1 MKNIVQFHHIVIQFE
16 DGIMEQFTLSEAKDL
31 SRCCVDFPH
40 FARTYFQIDTT
51 LNLDDFNHFTD
62 LRTFEPNIQE
72 FKVLL
77 VWYAL
82 FEMHKCIVIMANTLT
97 EAKHILCE
105 VALMMSSLP
114 LHLQCDKTE
123 QLKLSMRLDN
133 GNKIHCVA
141 CNGCSLR
148 GQSVSLAM
156 FFNTKQANPKNLQ
169 DMLNGFL
176 PVICASHNSKLIL
189 L

>member
-1 MKNIVQFHHIVIQFE
+1 
-16 DGIMEQFTLSEAKDL
+16 MEQFTLSEAVDL

-62 LRTFEPNIQE
+62 LRTFELNVQE

-82 FEMHKCIVIMANTLT
+82 FESHKFIAIVANTLT
-97 EAKHILCE
+97 EAKHVLCE

-141 CNGCSLR
+141 CNSCSLR

-169 DMLNGFL
+169 DMLNGIL
-176 PVICASHNSKLIL
+176 PVVCSSKHSKLIL